1 MSAPPGPASAP
12 AFQEAMREED
22 VPAQQP
28 EAQEEARFP
37 ASYAQSRGSRGGGAS
52 ASQGTQRPVGL
63 IWRVRDRASFRALAA
78 SRRHRQGVLTMTRV
92 ASDVGDPPR
101 VAFAIG
107 RPVGNAVV
115 RNRLR
120 RQLRALC
127 QTHASEMLPGHS
139 YLVGALPAAPSAT
152 FRELDDAFRAL
163 LTATASTS

>member
-1 MSAPPGPASAP
+1 
-12 AFQEAMREED
+12 
-22 VPAQQP
+22 
-28 EAQEEARFP
+28 
-37 ASYAQSRGSRGGGAS
+37 
-52 ASQGTQRPVGL
+52 
-63 IWRVRDRASFRALAA
+63 
-78 SRRHRQGVLTMTRV
+78 MTRV

-120 RQLRALC
+120 RRLRALC

-139 YLVGALPAAPSAT
+139 YLVGASPAAPSAT

-163 LTATASTS
+163 LAATASTS